1 MKVVILA
8 AGRGSRMGVLT
19 SDSPKCL
26 TKIGQVSLL
35 SHQLSVLKNAGMR
48 EISIVRGYKA
58 EMINPDNVALITN
71 NRWASTNMVSSL
83 LMAESWVGD
92 SDVIVAY
99 SDILYTSKIISELS
113 IATGDLVVGSNNN
126 WLLDWQKRF
135 TNPLEDLETFKVGA
149 SGKLLEIGNKP
160 LTLSEIEGQFM
171 GLIKLSYDGWGS
183 FLKFIKS
190 IESDL
195 VDRLDMTSTLNL
207 YIASGGNVDIL
218 DIDEPWFEFD
228 SESDL
233 RAYQGTSN
241 AK

>member
-35 SHQLSVLKNAGMR
+35 SHQLSALKNAGMN

-83 LMAESWVGD
+83 LVAEDWVGD

-113 IATGDLVVGSNNN
+113 IMTDDLVVASNQN
-126 WLLDWQKRF
+126 WLHDWQKRF
-135 TNPLEDLETFKVGA
+135 ANPLEDLETFKVGA
-149 SGKLLEIGNKP
+149 SGSLLEIGGKP
-160 LTLSEIEGQFM
+160 ENLSEIEGQFM
-171 GLIKLSYDGWGS
+171 GLIKLSCAGWHS

-190 IESDL
+190 NESDK
-195 VDRLDMTSTLNL
+195 VDKLDMTSTLSL
-207 YIASGGNVDIL
+207 YIASGAIVKVL
-218 DIDEPWFEFD
+218 DIYEPWFEFD

-233 RAYQGTSN
+233 RSYLKLNN
-241 AK
+241 A